1 MFDYLKGTITNIR
14 QTSYRGTSLTIEVSG
29 IGYLVMTTLRTLSKL
44 ETNQTATIFVSLIH
58 KEDSMSLVGFS
69 TREERD
75 VFNILQ
81 SVSGVGAK
89 SALQLLDEFAINELL
104 EVVINEN
111 AKELSRTKGIGA
123 KMAQKIIIELKD
135 KLINWSQKTPVQI
148 EINDSTK
155 GIDQNLTQ
163 EAQTIMLSL
172 GYSISEIRDA
182 FSNIRK
188 ENLKTAE
195 DILKSSLEYLSLK
208 G

>member
-1 MFDYLKGTITNIR
+1 MYDYLKGIITNIR
-14 QTSYRGTSLTIEVSG
+14 PTSYRGTSLTIEVSN
-29 IGYLVMTTLRTLSKL
+29 IGYLIMTTQRTLSKL
-44 ETNQTATIFVSLIH
+44 ETGQNATIYLSLLH
-58 KEDSMSLVGFS
+58 KEDSMSFVGFT

-111 AKELSRTKGIGA
+111 AKELSRTKGIGS

-135 KLINWSQKTPVQI
+135 KLINWAEKTPADLGNVSASNI
-148 EINDSTK
+148 DSNITE
-155 GIDQNLTQ
+155 

-172 GYSISEIRDA
+172 GYSVSEIREA
-182 FSNIRK
+182 FNNISND
-188 ENLKTAE
+188 NLNTSE
-195 DILKSSLEYLSLK
+195 DVLRLSLEYLSLK

>member
-1 MFDYLKGTITNIR
+1 MYDYLKGTITNLR
-14 QTSYRGTSLTIEVSG
+14 QTSYRGTSLTIEVSN
-29 IGYLVMTTLRTLSKL
+29 IGYLIMTTLRTLSKL
-44 ETNQTATIFVSLIH
+44 ETGQSATIYLSLLH
-58 KEDSMSLVGFS
+58 KEDSMSFVGFT

-111 AKELSRTKGIGA
+111 AKELSRTKGIGS

-135 KLINWSQKTPVQI
+135 KLINWAEKTPADLGNKSNSKLNSDI
-148 EINDSTK
+148 TE
-155 GIDQNLTQ
+155 
-163 EAQTIMLSL
+163 EAQAIMLSL
-172 GYSISEIRDA
+172 GYSVSEIRDA
-182 FSNIRK
+182 FNNISND
-188 ENLKTAE
+188 NLNTSE
-195 DILKSSLEYLSLK
+195 DVLRLSLEYLSLK

>member
-1 MFDYLKGTITNIR
+1 MYDYLKGIITNIR
-14 QTSYRGTSLTIEVSG
+14 PTSYRGTSLTIEVSN
-29 IGYLVMTTLRTLSKL
+29 IGYLIMTTLRTLSKL
-44 ETNQTATIFVSLIH
+44 ETGQNATIYLSLLH
-58 KEDSMSLVGFS
+58 KEDSMSFVGFT

-111 AKELSRTKGIGA
+111 AKELSRTKGIGS

-135 KLINWSQKTPVQI
+135 KLINWAEKTPADLGNVSASNI
-148 EINDSTK
+148 DSNITE
-155 GIDQNLTQ
+155 

-172 GYSISEIRDA
+172 GYSVSEIREA
-182 FSNIRK
+182 FNNISND
-188 ENLKTAE
+188 NLNTSE
-195 DILKSSLEYLSLK
+195 DVLRLSLEYLSLK

>member
-1 MFDYLKGTITNIR
+1 MYDYLKGTITNIR
-14 QTSYRGTSLTIEVSG
+14 QTSYRGTSLTIEVSN
-29 IGYLVMTTLRTLSKL
+29 IGYLIMTTLRTLSKL
-44 ETNQTATIFVSLIH
+44 ETGENATIYLSLLH
-58 KEDSMSLVGFS
+58 KEDSMSFVGFT

-81 SVSGVGAK
+81 SVSGIGAK

-111 AKELSRTKGIGA
+111 AKELSRTKGIGS

-135 KLINWSQKTPVQI
+135 KLINWAEKTPADLGNVSAP
-148 EINDSTK
+148 N
-155 GIDQNLTQ
+155 IDPNITE

-172 GYSISEIRDA
+172 GYSVSEIREA
-182 FSNIRK
+182 FNNISND
-188 ENLKTAE
+188 NLNTSE
-195 DILKSSLEYLSLK
+195 DVLRLSLEYLSLK

>member
-1 MFDYLKGTITNIR
+1 MYDYLKGTITNIR
-14 QTSYRGTSLTIEVSG
+14 QTSYRGTSLTIEVSN
-29 IGYLVMTTLRTLSKL
+29 IGYLIMTTLRTLSKL
-44 ETNQTATIFVSLIH
+44 ETGQSATIYLSLLH
-58 KEDSMSLVGFS
+58 KEDSMSFVGFT

-81 SVSGVGAK
+81 SVSGIGAK

-111 AKELSRTKGIGA
+111 AKELSRTKGIGS

-135 KLINWSQKTPVQI
+135 KLINWAEKTPADLGNVSAPNI
-148 EINDSTK
+148 DSNITE
-155 GIDQNLTQ
+155 

-172 GYSISEIRDA
+172 GYSVSEIREA
-182 FSNIRK
+182 FNNISND
-188 ENLKTAE
+188 NLNTSE
-195 DILKSSLEYLSLK
+195 DVLRLSLEYLSLK